1 MLAAC
6 TLRRLLHCG
15 EWIGSHALHISMLH
29 APDFLGYPGVVEM
42 ASDHREI
49 VERGLSL
56 GDAVGLARA
65 LAAAVLADV
74 TAGASAG
81 H

>member
-49 VERGLSL
+49 S
-56 GDAVGLARA
+56 RA
-65 LAAAVLADV
+65 LSRAGSP
-74 TAGASAG
+74 TATTRWPLSGRPAL
-81 H
+81 